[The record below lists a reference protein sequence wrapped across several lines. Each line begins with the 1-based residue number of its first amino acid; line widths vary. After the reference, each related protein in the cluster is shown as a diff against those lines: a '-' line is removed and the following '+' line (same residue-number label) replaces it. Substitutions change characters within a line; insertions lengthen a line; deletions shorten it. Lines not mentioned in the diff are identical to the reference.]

1 MKVFYIPSFFI
12 LLYLF
17 VFNMDLILSIAAV
30 LLKGV
35 GITISLFFITIILSI
50 PIGLAATFLSKSK
63 NSVLRLITRGYVFIM
78 RGTPL
83 MLQLFFF
90 YYGLK
95 FIPGI
100 GPYLSMSR
108 FMAACVAFVLN
119 YAAYF
124 CEIFRG
130 GLLAVDIGQYEAA
143 QVLGL
148 NRLQTT
154 LRIILPQMFKVSLPS
169 VSNEAITLIK
179 DTALVTA
186 IGLTDLL
193 HFTKSMVNTHVSVIP
208 YFIAAVFYL
217 VMTFGLTKIFNWL
230 EKKFSF

>member
-1 MKVFYIPSFFI
+1 MDFA
-12 LLYLF
+12 LYLQ
-17 VFNMDLILSIAAV
+17 IASV
-30 LLKGV
+30 LCRGV
-35 GITISLFFITIILSI
+35 GITVSLFAITIILSI
-50 PIGLAATFLSKSK
+50 PLGLCATFVVTGK
-63 NSVLRLITRGYVFIM
+63 NPVLRAITKGYVFVM

-100 GPYLSMSR
+100 GPYLALDR
-108 FMAACVAFVLN
+108 FPAACIAFVLN

-130 GLLAVDIGQYEAA
+130 GLLSIDRGQYEAS

-148 NRLQTT
+148 SKWHTT
-154 LRIILPQMFKVSLPS
+154 VRVVLPQMFKVSLPA
-169 VSNEAITLIK
+169 VSNEGITLIK
-179 DTALVTA
+179 DSALVTA

-193 HFTKSMVNTHVSVIP
+193 HFTKSMVNTHVSVVP
-208 YFIAAVFYL
+208 YFIAAIFYL
-217 VMTFGLTKIFNWL
+217 AMTFGLTKLFNYL
-230 EKKFSF
+230 ERKFSF